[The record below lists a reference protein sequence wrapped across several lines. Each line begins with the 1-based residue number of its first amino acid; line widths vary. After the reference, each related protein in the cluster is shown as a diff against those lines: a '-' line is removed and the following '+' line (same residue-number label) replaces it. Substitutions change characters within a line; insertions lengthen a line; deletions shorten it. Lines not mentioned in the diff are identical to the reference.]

1 MSEQASNPKKI
12 SCKEALRLVNEFID
26 GELDGV
32 SSADVKTHFELCKRC
47 YPHLKLES
55 HFREA
60 LKRACTR
67 DKASSALRERVKGIC
82 SGGRSD
88 G

>member
-1 MSEQASNPKKI
+1 MSGDKAKKI
-12 SCKEALRLVNEFID
+12 SCQEALRLVNEFID

-32 SSADVKTHFELCKRC
+32 SSEEVKTHFELCKRC
-47 YPHLKLES
+47 YPHLKLEH

-60 LKRACTR
+60 LRRACSR
-67 DKASSALRERVKGIC
+67 EKASASLRERVRGIC

-88 G
+88 D

>member
-1 MSEQASNPKKI
+1 MSGDMTKKI
-12 SCKEALRLVNEFID
+12 TCQEALRLVNDFID

-32 SSADVKTHFELCKRC
+32 SSDEVKTHFEMCKRC
-47 YPHLKLES
+47 YPHLELER
-55 HFREA
+55 HFRDA
-60 LKRACTR
+60 LRRACTR
-67 DKASSALRERVKGIC
+67 DKASSALRKRVLGIC

>member
-1 MSEQASNPKKI
+1 MSSEATKKI

-32 SSADVKTHFELCKRC
+32 SSAEVKTHFERCKRC
-47 YPHLKLES
+47 YPHLKLEH

-60 LKRACTR
+60 LRRACSR
-67 DKASSALRERVKGIC
+67 EKASSTLRERVRGIC

-88 G
+88 D

>member
-1 MSEQASNPKKI
+1 MTGDDTKKI

-32 SSADVKTHFELCKRC
+32 SSAEVKTHFERCKRC
-47 YPHLKLES
+47 YPHLELEN

-67 DKASSALRERVKGIC
+67 DKASPTLRERVRGIC

-88 G
+88 D